1 MTIAL
6 TTARYGFETVPP
18 IPPRKVAER
27 TDYGR
32 IVELLASGKAGA
44 VQAAPELRGWLTW
57 LDGGKERRLSPA
69 RRKRLDALE
78 RAEGPRTSHGPR
90 LAVLDARREGRATA
104 RAEGR
109 DAPKVDLPGW
119 LNGERP
125 PAPADWQRA
134 RRVLA
139 VLDLLFRLAR

>member
-44 VQAAPELRGWLTW
+44 VQAAPELRGWL
-57 LDGGKERRLSPA
+57 
-69 RRKRLDALE
+69 
-78 RAEGPRTSHGPR
+78 
-90 LAVLDARREGRATA
+90 
-104 RAEGR
+104 
-109 DAPKVDLPGW
+109 
-119 LNGERP
+119 NGERP

-134 RRVLA
+134 RRVIA
-139 VLDLLFRLAR
+139 ALDMLFRIARSVE